1 MSTRLRLKCFGLLA
15 ALALFGGTAI
25 AADMLAGTW
34 RLNVAKSKF
43 SPGPPPQSNVI
54 KIESVAGG
62 LKLVADGADS
72 QGRKTHNEY
81 TAKFDGSDHP
91 TKPMLDGKPNPNGA
105 DTVSWKRVDDY
116 TYEVTNKLKGKT
128 LNVAKHVI
136 SKDGK
141 TRTVTTTG
149 TNAEGQKVDNTTVF
163 EKQ

>member
-1 MSTRLRLKCFGLLA
+1 LLG
-15 ALALFGGTAI
+15 ALALLSVTAMG
-25 AADMLAGTW
+25 ADTLAGTW

-43 SPGPPPQSNVI
+43 SPGPAPQSNVI

-81 TAKFDGSDHP
+81 TAKFDGSDSP

-105 DTVSWKRVDDY
+105 DTVSWKRIDDY

-128 LNVAKHVI
+128 LNVARHIV

-141 TRTVTTTG
+141 TRIVTTSG
-149 TNAEGQKVDNTTVF
+149 TNAQGQKVDNTTVF

>member
-1 MSTRLRLKCFGLLA
+1 LLG
-15 ALALFGGTAI
+15 ALALLSVTAMG
-25 AADMLAGTW
+25 ADTLAGTW

-43 SPGPPPQSNVI
+43 SPGPAPQSNVI

-81 TAKFDGSDHP
+81 TAKFDGSDSP
-91 TKPMLDGKPNPNGA
+91 TKPMLDGKPNPNGG
-105 DTVSWKRVDDY
+105 DTVSWKRIDDY

-128 LNVAKHVI
+128 LNVARHIV

-141 TRTVTTTG
+141 TRIVTTSG
-149 TNAEGQKVDNTTVF
+149 TNAQGQKVDNTTVF

>member
-1 MSTRLRLKCFGLLA
+1 MSTRLRLTCFGLLA
-15 ALALFGGTAI
+15 AFALVGGSVM

-43 SPGPPPQSNVI
+43 SPGPAPQSNVI
-54 KIESVAGG
+54 KIESVPGG
-62 LKLVADGADS
+62 LKLVADGANS
-72 QGRKTHNEY
+72 EGRKTHNEY
-81 TAKFDGSDHP
+81 TAKFDGSDNP

-116 TYEVTNKLKGKT
+116 TYEVTNKLKGKVLT
-128 LNVAKHVI
+128 VAKHVI

-149 TNAEGQKVDNTTVF
+149 TNAQGQKVDNTTVF

>member
-15 ALALFGGTAI
+15 ALAFFGGTAMG
-25 AADMLAGTW
+25 ADMLAGTW

-43 SPGPPPQSNVI
+43 SPGPAPQSNVI

-62 LKLVADGADS
+62 LKLVADGVDS

-116 TYEVTNKLKGKT
+116 TYEVTNKQKGKT
-128 LNVAKHVI
+128 LTVAKHVI

-149 TNAEGQKVDNTTVF
+149 TNPQGQKVDNTTVF

>member
-1 MSTRLRLKCFGLLA
+1 MSTRLRLTCFGLLA
-15 ALALFGGTAI
+15 AFVLFGGTVM

-43 SPGPPPQSNVI
+43 SPGPAPQSNVI

-62 LKLVADGADS
+62 LKLVADGANAE
-72 QGRKTHNEY
+72 GKKTHNEY
-81 TAKFDGSDHP
+81 TAKFDGSDNP
-91 TKPMLDGKPNPNGA
+91 TKPMLDGKPDPNGA

-116 TYEVTNKLKGKT
+116 TYEVTNKLKGKALT
-128 LNVAKHVI
+128 VAKHVI

-149 TNAEGQKVDNTTVF
+149 TNAQGQKVDNTTVF